1 MKNQDV
7 GKLGEQCAEKF
18 LISQNYKILER
29 NFRSKFGEIDLI
41 AFDYPRNEIAFV
53 EVKTRTGISFGEPED
68 SVTRLKERKIIKTA
82 LYFFNS
88 ATRKESLSWRV
99 DVIAVKLN
107 KQAKL
112 EEITHFK
119 NISLAH
125 GT

>member
-1 MKNQDV
+1 MNNQYI
-7 GKLGEQCAEKF
+7 GKLGEQYAEKF

-41 AFDYPRNEIAFV
+41 AFDYSKKEIAFV
-53 EVKTRTGISFGEPED
+53 EVKTRTGTFFGEPED
-68 SVTRLKERKIIKTA
+68 AVTRLKERKIIKTA
-82 LYFFNS
+82 LYFLNS
-88 ATRKESLSWRV
+88 ATKKESLSWRV

-107 KQAKL
+107 RQNKL
-112 EEITHFK
+112 KGITHFK